1 MEAVSKV
8 RVRVGKDEVQSA
20 FANGVRADDEF
31 GVHEDVDEEQG
42 LKVAWPS
49 GDSST
54 ALSIVLAV
62 GVKIVSGVFV
72 APAL

>member
-31 GVHEDVDEEQG
+31 GVHEDVDEQG